1 MCDRG
6 SSQQKVYSCG
16 GHGPAAQGP
25 FKGGL
30 AAQMLGSGPAGTSSS
45 WLLQGLPQLPYR
57 AHPGW
62 YTSQGIPWLGTERDR
77 GIQTPPFGASMGHY
91 TGQAMGR
98 KWGGQEE
105 HQWARHH
112 CVCYIHT
119 HTYSTAVNTNELFL
133 SIWRNLTK
141 IILSETSKLQKF
153 IEKFKNVQKKSKY
166 FSELYIHSKSRKIR
180 TVNSGMSWPLRGRDR
195 WD

>member
-1 MCDRG
+1 MTEEAANKRCILVVDTGLQPRAPSREAWLHRCWGRG
-6 SSQQKVYSCG
+6 QQVLPAVGCFRVYLSCPIGLTQG
-16 GHGPAAQGP
+16 GTLPRASHDWELSETGVFRPR
-25 FKGGL
+25 L
-30 AAQMLGSGPAGTSSS
+30 SGP
-45 WLLQGLPQLPYR
+45 
-57 AHPGW
+57 
-62 YTSQGIPWLGTERDR
+62 PWDT
-77 GIQTPPFGASMGHY
+77 IQVRPWVG
-91 TGQAMGR
+91 
-98 KWGGQEE
+98 KWGAQEE

-112 CVCYIHT
+112 CGCYIHT

-180 TVNSGMSWPLRGRDR
+180 TVNSGMS
-195 WD
+195 